1 MSLGQARTRQFN
13 LGTAELRIMP
23 LTSSGK
29 GMPAHSVG
37 LVDNVSVTVNQEA
50 VRLEGGFPRKLIDT
64 AIATQQAGVSGTL
77 REVSRRNL
85 KVLLGQG
92 VGASEPTDVATTM
105 AGSAT
110 TAGATSLDVT
120 SATGI
125 TEGTTIVVFPK
136 GRPELLSVCV
146 VASVA
151 TNTVT
156 LDTNTPLLHAYDPAT
171 VVEVFNA
178 QPLAIGSVEKVE
190 YFGVQVVQR
199 NYATGR
205 PRVFDLWKG
214 SITNGLTFETSN
226 QDYGSQD
233 LQIDILEPT
242 VEDYASGGPL
252 AHLADIIPVYMQ
264 GRLSAGA

>member
-1 MSLGQARTRQFN
+1 MTFTRIENRKQSLT
-13 LGTAELRIMP
+13 
-23 LTSSGK
+23 
-29 GMPAHSVG
+29 
-37 LVDNVSVTVNQEA
+37 
-50 VRLEGGFPRKLIDT
+50 
-64 AIATQQAGVSGTL
+64 
-77 REVSRRNL
+77 
-85 KVLLGQG
+85 
-92 VGASEPTDVATTM
+92 
-105 AGSAT
+105 AT
-110 TAGATSLDVT
+110 TAIFL
-120 SATGI
+120 I
-125 TEGTTIVVFPK
+125 LF
-136 GRPELLSVCV
+136 LLLYFFKY
-146 VASVA
+146 A
-151 TNTVT
+151 NTVT
-156 LDTNTPLLHAYDPAT
+156 LDTNTPLLHAYDPAN